1 MGKQNEKLLKNMKE
15 LDKQKLPKW
24 FTGECYTRGAEVTNR
39 FGGDSC
45 HLNNVELSMYDFI
58 MGATQLYETGM
69 YLNKKII
76 PKQLVS
82 DLRKGLDWFRKN
94 NSEAYMIL
102 LD

>member
-1 MGKQNEKLLKNMKE
+1 MRQNEKLLHNMKE

-24 FTGECYTRGAEVTNR
+24 FTGELYKEGAEVTNR

-45 HLNNVELSMYDFI
+45 YLNNVELSMYDFI
-58 MGATQLYETGM
+58 MGATTLMEMGVHQQRT
-69 YLNKKII
+69 I
-76 PKQLVS
+76 V
-82 DLRKGLDWFRKN
+82 DLRKGLNWFRKN

>member
-1 MGKQNEKLLKNMKE
+1 MGKQNEKLLGNMKE

-24 FTGECYTRGAEVTNR
+24 FTGELYEEGAEVTNR

-58 MGATQLYETGM
+58 MGATQIIEMQVLTWNETQM
-69 YLNKKII
+69 TK
-76 PKQLVS
+76 

-94 NSEAYMIL
+94 NINAYMVL